1 MSNINTEDNIE
12 AIKSHK
18 DFNSLNDT
26 YKERAMMPLYL
37 KYLFDCAV
45 LMKVDRN
52 RILEIVKHQESLPDE
67 IRIIYYDV
75 LKENY

>member
-18 DFNSLNDT
+18 NFNSLNDT
-26 YKERAMMPLYL
+26 YKERALMPLYL
-37 KYLFDCAV
+37 TYLLDCAV

-52 RILEIVKHQESLPDE
+52 RILEIVKHQEALPEE
-67 IRIIYYDV
+67 IRSIYYDV
-75 LKENY
+75 LNENY